1 MKIKKFKAKTFAG
14 ALELVKKELSKDAVI
29 LATEETRG
37 LRPFVE
43 ITAAVD
49 YDNELSGYKTGPY
62 SQASGVSVDLT
73 GYRNAEGE
81 KRAGVT
87 GSPAGKGSGQP
98 GFYYSPETR
107 HTKSSENS
115 AFNLLSEDLKG
126 ELRELREVI
135 EGLRTS
141 GYELALPE
149 KKRLVLNFLKERAVH
164 EDFALRLCE
173 KVMDLN
179 DIAGA
184 LSSDITVKDPENG
197 KKIVMLVG
205 PTGVGKTT
213 TIAKLAANAV
223 KKGLKAAIINLDTYR
238 IGAVE
243 QVRIYARILGIPMTV
258 ASGAE
263 ELRSSIENY
272 AKTRDMI
279 FIDTTG
285 RNPMDETYIK
295 EMQEICGA
303 GVPIEVHLLISA
315 NCDAGFMIE
324 AYKSYSKLPIDYIAF
339 TKVDE
344 AVKFGSL
351 YNLLL
356 TYGKPVSYVTTG
368 QTVPDDIEFAT
379 VSRLSSMIL
388 TKGCY
393 KC

>member
-1 MKIKKFKAKTFAG
+1 MKIKKFKAKTFAE
-14 ALELVKKELSKDAVI
+14 ALELVKQELSKDAVI
-29 LATEETRG
+29 LATEETGG

-49 YDNELSGYKTGPY
+49 YDNELSGYKPGPY
-62 SQASGVSVDLT
+62 SQASGVSVQLS
-73 GYRNAEGE
+73 GVRNADKERE
-81 KRAGVT
+81 AWN
-87 GSPAGKGSGQP
+87 
-98 GFYYSPETR
+98 
-107 HTKSSENS
+107 TKTSEAS

-135 EGLRTS
+135 EGLRNS

-173 KVMDLN
+173 KVTDLN

-184 LSSDITVKDPENG
+184 ISSDITVKDPKDG
-197 KKIVMLVG
+197 RKVVLLLG

-213 TIAKLAANAV
+213 TIAKLAAKAV
-223 KKGLKAAIINLDTYR
+223 KKGQKAAIINLDTYR

-243 QVRIYARILGIPMTV
+243 QVRIYSRILGIPMTV

-263 ELRSSIENY
+263 ELRDSIENY
-272 AKTRDMI
+272 VKNRDVI
-279 FIDTTG
+279 FIDTAG

-295 EMQEICGA
+295 EMQEVCST
-303 GVPIEVHLLISA
+303 GVPTEVHLLISA
-315 NCDAGFMIE
+315 NSDTGFMRE
-324 AYKSYSKLPIDYIAF
+324 AYTNYSKLPIDYLAF

-344 AVKFGSL
+344 AVSFGSL
-351 YNLLL
+351 YNLVL

-379 VSRLSSMIL
+379 VSGLSSMIL